1 MTQKGKLL
9 ETLKC
14 LLLSYAA
21 TIIFLLL
28 LTFLVYQFQL
38 TSAITN
44 IAIICIYI
52 LTCFFGAFR
61 LGKQVKQQRFF
72 WGLILGAFYIALLL
86 LISLLVNHTIAL
98 STSNLTVFVL
108 CLVSGMLGG
117 MTS

>member
-52 LTCFFGAFR
+52 LTYTFLATEIKRRTCY
-61 LGKQVKQQRFF
+61 L
-72 WGLILGAFYIALLL
+72 
-86 LISLLVNHTIAL
+86 
-98 STSNLTVFVL
+98 
-108 CLVSGMLGG
+108 
-117 MTS
+117 

>member
-21 TIIFLLL
+21 TIVFLLL

-38 TSAITN
+38 TSAVTN

-61 LGKQVKQQRFF
+61 LGKRVKQQRFL
-72 WGLILGAFYIALLL
+72 WGLILGALYIALLL
-86 LISLLVNHTIAL
+86 LISLLANHTVAL
-98 STSNLTVFVL
+98 STTNLTVLVL
-108 CLVSGMLGG
+108 CVVSGMLGG